1 MDAPETPIR
10 ILVRDTPQGA
20 SFLVRVQPRA
30 SRNAVTGVWDEA
42 LRISLSTPPIE
53 GRANEALILFLAER
67 LKVARGSITIAAGEH
82 ARNKRICI
90 AGRSAAQVQAALE
103 NL

>member
-1 MDAPETPIR
+1 MTSIPI
-10 ILVRDTPQGA
+10 RDTPRGA

-30 SRNAVTGVWDEA
+30 RKSGVQGVMGEA

-53 GRANEALILFLAER
+53 GRANDALILFLAELLNVQR
-67 LKVARGSITIAAGEH
+67 SSISIAAGEH

-90 AGRSAAQVQAALE
+90 AGRSAAQILTVLE
-103 NL
+103 NIQQ